1 MLSRMARVLASFL
14 RLSESHLQPYVIQA
28 ATVCDP
34 GCTRVESR
42 LQWGWGGVGVCV
54 GGVAHLLL
62 QLLPLARRRD
72 DVDDVHEDGVEDR
85 LVVVVVKVMGVAAC
99 RNAAAASLDIGLS
112 GPSRRR

>member
-1 MLSRMARVLASFL
+1 M
-14 RLSESHLQPYVIQA
+14 
-28 ATVCDP
+28 
-34 GCTRVESR
+34 
-42 LQWGWGGVGVCV
+42 GVGG

-85 LVVVVVKVMGVAAC
+85 LVVVVVKVVGVAAC
-99 RNAAAASLDIGLS
+99 RNAAAASLNIGLS

>member
-1 MLSRMARVLASFL
+1 MARVLASFL
-14 RLSESHLQPYVIQA
+14 RLSESHLQPYVVQA
-28 ATVCDP
+28 APVCDP
-34 GCTRVESR
+34 SCTRVESR
-42 LQWGWGGVGVCV
+42 LQCVCGV

-85 LVVVVVKVMGVAAC
+85 LVVVVVKVVGVAAC
-99 RNAAAASLDIGLS
+99 RNAAAASLNIGLS